1 MINAFYSDEVIAG
14 VTWWTDT
21 GSVVAKLT
29 ACCCQL
35 HQNHLCTVHH
45 AASIYPDLPST
56 HSCPSRQCDA
66 HSALQETVKSSSSYP
81 SCWFFTEN
89 MQLRKAKTDSYRQC
103 FSTRRL
109 RAIFSPTSVHT
120 GLVRTILARSALT
133 ALTRPPVDSEPMFT
147 ISTSFLDSFWTC
159 RRTQT

>member
-66 HSALQETVKSSSSYP
+66 HSVLQETVKSSSSHQ
-81 SCWFFTEN
+81 SCCILQKTCN
-89 MQLRKAKTDSYRQC
+89 YAKQKQ
-103 FSTRRL
+103 
-109 RAIFSPTSVHT
+109 I
-120 GLVRTILARSALT
+120 LT
-133 ALTRPPVDSEPMFT
+133 ANVSPHVDSERSSLRPLYT
-147 ISTSFLDSFWTC
+147 PGWWGRSWRDQPWRRWRGRLSTASRCSPSAP
-159 RRTQT
+159 RS